1 MGSFSL
7 SDLETIISARAGEDA
22 DASYTAS
29 LLGKGVEKCAEKF
42 GEEAIEAIIAAVAKN
57 GPGLVNETA
66 DVLFHLLVLL
76 KASDITLEE
85 VMQELKRRTGQSG
98 HSEKASRQGH

>member
-7 SDLETIISARAGEDA
+7 SDLEAIIASRAVEEA
-22 DASYTAS
+22 DVSYTAS

-42 GEEAIEAIIAAVAKN
+42 GEEAVEAVIAAVSGNPSA
-57 GPGLVNETA
+57 LVNETA

-76 KASDITLEE
+76 KVRGISLEE
-85 VMQELKRRTGQSG
+85 VMIELERRTAQSG
-98 HSEKASRQGH
+98 HTEKASRQDQ

>member
-7 SDLETIISARAGEDA
+7 SDLEAIIASRAVEEA
-22 DASYTAS
+22 DVSYTAS

-42 GEEAIEAIIAAVAKN
+42 GEESIEAVIAAVSGNPSA
-57 GPGLVNETA
+57 LVNETA

-76 KASDITLEE
+76 KVRGISLDDVMIELE
-85 VMQELKRRTGQSG
+85 RRTAQSG
-98 HSEKASRQGH
+98 HTEKASRQDQ